1 MPQEFEQF
9 TYSRIPG
16 EKKEGERPH
25 GYAWIYDGHGAQYVG
40 MGLELAKTYPAIKG
54 MYQLGDRVVGYSLS
68 KICFFGPEDSLL
80 QTKFAQPG
88 IVLTSEACT
97 RVLLEDAYEEDEGR
111 FSNSPRLVAGE
122 SLGMVNALHRAG
134 AFGKWGSQEAFVG
147 MMRFAAYRGSVFQRV
162 AEQNPSSLFM
172 VSGTKG
178 CSQEDYDEII
188 QELGKRYNMKPALI
202 KAKNEYVVGGKV
214 EHFPRMTEFLTDLP
228 DFVRFQRIPTATGAF
243 HTDEMR
249 GAVPYIEEYFENF
262 PLQDTSIPVLLNTGD
277 DIRTTT
283 NARELEADCIRGVT
297 EVVQGPEMVSYIE
310 RENIAGH
317 YIIGEKGLFARTLK
331 NNSDISVLDKI
342 KSKKGL
348 IVAGG
353 TALGVAGA
361 VGVGIFVQRKRSD
374 DKDSKNQSS

>member
-40 MGLELAKTYPAIKG
+40 MGLELARAYPAING
-54 MYQLGDRVVGYSLS
+54 MYQTGDRVVGFPLS
-68 KICFFGPEDSLL
+68 KICFSGPEVSLL

-97 RVLLEDAYEEDEGR
+97 RVLLEDAYEEDERR
-111 FSNSPRLVAGE
+111 FSNPPRLVAGE

-134 AFGKWGSQEAFVG
+134 AFGEWGSQEAFVG
-147 MMRFAAYRGSVFQRV
+147 MMRFAAYRGAVFQRV

-172 VSGTKG
+172 VSGVKG

-188 QELGKRYNMKPALI
+188 QELQNRYSMKPALI

-214 EHFPRMTEFLTDLP
+214 EVFPGMTEFLNDLP
-228 DFVRFQRIPTATGAF
+228 DHVRFQRIPTATGAF

-249 GAVPYIEEYFENF
+249 EAVPYIKEYFEHF

-283 NARELEADCIRGVT
+283 NAKELEADCVRGVT
-297 EVVQGPEMVSYIE
+297 EVVQGPEMVSHIE

-353 TALGVAGA
+353 TALGVVSA
-361 VGVGIFVQRKRSD
+361 VGIGIIVQRKRSD
-374 DKDSKNQSS
+374 GGEDEEKTS